1 MVAASLEG
9 GMTLFNYTVEYSVEL
24 FDDET
29 NGESV
34 TLRKAVVE
42 FDDFWGKRRTH
53 IIRAPS
59 DLWTSVKVGGTASAG
74 CPPLQGMITGVR
86 QGIFRT
92 VWVAGINREVDC
104 YCLPVDDNPQVGD
117 TVLVVEHMRH
127 EMDQYGTFEKC
138 ILRNPPMDSNPNLH
152 SINLIILNDNDQ
164 VGIIHL
170 DPYVDTAPNYDDMD
184 NRMSRK
190 FVS

>member
-9 GMTLFNYTVEYSVEL
+9 RMTLFNYTVEYSVEL

-42 FDDFWGKRRTH
+42 FDDFWGERRTH
-53 IIRAPS
+53 IVRAPS
-59 DLWTSVKVGGTASAG
+59 NLWTEVKVGGTASAG
-74 CPPLQGMITGVR
+74 CPPLQGMITGAGR
-86 QGIFRT
+86 GIFNT
-92 VWVAGINREVDC
+92 VWIAGMNEAMSC
-104 YCLPVDDNPQVGD
+104 YCLPVDDDPQMGD

-127 EMDQYGTFEKC
+127 EMGQYGTFEKC
-138 ILRNPPMDSNPNLH
+138 ILRNPPIDSNPNLH
-152 SINLIILNDNDQ
+152 SINFIILNNNDQ

-170 DPYVDTAPNYDDMD
+170 DPYINTAPNYDDMD
-184 NRMSRK
+184 IRMSRK